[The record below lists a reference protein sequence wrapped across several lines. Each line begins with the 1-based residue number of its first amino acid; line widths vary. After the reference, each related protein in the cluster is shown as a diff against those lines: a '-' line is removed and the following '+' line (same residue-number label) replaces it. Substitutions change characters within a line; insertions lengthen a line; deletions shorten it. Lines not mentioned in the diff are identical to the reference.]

1 MDVSILIVHFG
12 NPKLTKNCLKS
23 IYKSNL
29 EGLEYEILI
38 LDNTPNKNYSRHFA
52 KYPNLKY
59 IKTKKNNY
67 CYAQNLG
74 IKNSNGEF
82 VVFMN
87 QDIQVDK
94 NWLKELLN
102 TAKKNEKIGC
112 VMPKILFSNSGKI
125 NSLGVKVNEDYYF
138 EDIGFNKKDSED
150 LNEHEIKSAS
160 GCSVLFRK
168 SALEDI
174 GGLDEDFVLY
184 LEDVEL
190 SERLKNKGWKI
201 ILCPKSIIYHDFH
214 GIVEKSSRIPWYFC
228 NRNRFLFLAKHEP
241 QQFARQI
248 KKAHP
253 YKHKEYDELYKFVH
267 DGIYKLVKE
276 NNAQTI
282 EETLPDIMHEIAKL
296 YPIEKLQNIINK
308 AALLSKLR
316 KPKICFYDHA
326 LHFPGGGQKYGLTIA
341 SAIQNDYE
349 VTLIGNK
356 KVSIGD
362 LESWYDLDLKKC
374 KIKIIDIPI
383 NENDELINPTLAE
396 IADLNPFSP
405 VEDEIMDYDLLINV
419 NMTPHINPHSLKSIF
434 LCHFPDGAKKNHF
447 YVKNYDLL
455 ITNSKYTS
463 GWITKKWNLEPSE
476 IVYPPVDMEY
486 KDEAEK
492 ENIILS
498 VSRFEEGGTKK
509 QFEMVKIF
517 TEMCKNNKELAQN
530 WKLILAGGSTKNNHY
545 FNKINKYVQSRANN
559 IELYRNLPN
568 NDLKKLYARS
578 KIFWHA
584 CGLNENPQKHPQRI
598 EHFGMTTVEAMQ
610 NKCVPIVIDGG
621 GQREI
626 INHGKNGFKFSNEK
640 KLKKYTL
647 KLIQNPKLIESLN
660 EAAYKDS
667 KKYNKTQFQDKFKV
681 LIKELVD
688 EIYSNDNYVPEIHEV
703 KSLLTSA

>member
-12 NPKLTKNCLKS
+12 DPKITKNCLKS
-23 IYKSNL
+23 IYKSDL
-29 EGLEYEILI
+29 KGLNYEILI
-38 LDNTPNKNYSRHFA
+38 LDNTPNKNYKRHFA

-67 CYAQNLG
+67 CFALNLG
-74 IKNSNGEF
+74 INKSKSEF
-82 VVFMN
+82 IVFLN

-94 NWLKELLN
+94 NWLKELLK
-102 TAKKNEKIGC
+102 TIRKNEKIGC

-125 NSLGVKVNEDYYF
+125 NSLGVKVNEDYYY
-138 EDIGFNKKDSED
+138 EDIGFNKKDSEN
-150 LNEHEIKSAS
+150 LHEHEIEHAS
-160 GCSVLFRK
+160 GCSVLYRK

-174 GGLDEDFVLY
+174 GGVDEDFVLY

-214 GIVEKSSRIPWYFC
+214 GIVEKASRLPWYFC

-241 QQFARQI
+241 GQFARQI

-276 NNAQTI
+276 NNEETI
-282 EETLPDIMHEIAKL
+282 RDTLPDIMLEIAKL

-308 AALLSKLR
+308 VELLSNLR

-326 LHFPGGGQKYGLTIA
+326 LHFPGGGQKYALTIA
-341 SAIQNDYE
+341 SAFQNDYE

-374 KIKIIDIPI
+374 NIKIIDIPI
-383 NENDELINPTLAE
+383 NENEELINPTLAE
-396 IADLNPFSP
+396 TADLNPFSP
-405 VEDEIMDYDLLINV
+405 VEEEILNYDLLVNV
-419 NMTPHINPHSLKSIF
+419 NMTPHVNPLSLKSIF

-447 YVKNYDLL
+447 YVGNYDLL

-463 GWITKKWNLEPSE
+463 GWIRKKWNLEPSE
-476 IVYPPVDMEY
+476 IVYPPVDMQY
-486 KDEAEK
+486 KEEIEK

-498 VSRFEEGGTKK
+498 VSRFEESGTKK

-517 TEMCKNNKELAQN
+517 TEMCRHNKELAQN
-530 WKLILAGGSTKNNHY
+530 WKLIVAGGSTLKNQY
-545 FNKINKYVQSRANN
+545 FNKINKYVQSRSNN
-559 IELYRNLPN
+559 IELFRNLPN

-584 CGLNENPQKHPQRI
+584 CGLNENPKKHPQRI

-640 KLKKYTL
+640 EFKKYTL
-647 KLIQNPKLIESLN
+647 KLTKNPKLIAILN

-667 KKYNKTQFQDKFKV
+667 KKYNKRQFQAKFNV
-681 LIKELVD
+681 LVKDLIN
-688 EIYSNDNYVPEIHEV
+688 EIYSNDNYVPEIHKI
-703 KSLLTSA
+703 KSLLTSS